1 MATTMTRTLAGAML
15 VLSLAAAAQQDNL
28 TLAAEGQSRA
38 AILAAPTIS
47 AAERFAVQELQG
59 FIAQMRGA
67 QLPVCEPGQTPPG
80 GEPEVWIVVGRSTAE
95 ARHPDLRLGELG
107 NEGFVIQTAGKD
119 LVIAGSETRGTLYGV
134 YTFLESLGCRW
145 WSDDAGTIP
154 ALRTIRV
161 PATNRRE
168 VPKLVY
174 RQVLYQEQWGAN
186 LWGVRNKIT
195 NMVGGAS
202 EIPEQ

>member
-59 FIAQMRGA
+59 FIAQMSGA